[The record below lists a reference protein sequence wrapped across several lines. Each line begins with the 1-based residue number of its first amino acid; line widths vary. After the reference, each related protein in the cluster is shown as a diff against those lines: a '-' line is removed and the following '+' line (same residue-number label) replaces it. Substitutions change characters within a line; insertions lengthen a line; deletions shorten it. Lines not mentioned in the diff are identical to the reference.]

1 MVVTLMTLL
10 PRFSSPEVKQVILIV
25 FHSIYSSIHL
35 RKGCLDHDRIVVD
48 KFVAENTNFKG

>member
-25 FHSIYSSIHL
+25 FSFYLFYAPEEGLS
-35 RKGCLDHDRIVVD
+35 
-48 KFVAENTNFKG
+48 